1 MAVFV
6 ALGAFL
12 MTLAGGWTAQRVTD
26 RRHLVLGLAGGL
38 MLGVVGLDLLPEALR
53 AADDEIHGVPAAL
66 LLFVAGFLLAHLVE
80 RLLAA
85 RRAAHGAV
93 EHTAVRDEPVRYEA
107 VQYGPV
113 ERATV
118 RHEPVP
124 PEAVEGAAAEQG
136 PVRRGVA
143 EHVAVPREGI
153 EGAAAEHGAA
163 EHTAVPREG
172 IEGAAAEHGAAE
184 HTAVPYGAVEGA
196 AAEQG
201 PVRHAA
207 AEHTAVPHDAVDR
220 DAAEHRHRSPEVGL
234 TAAAAMVGHSLMDG
248 VAIGASFQVGGGM
261 GTAVALAVI
270 AHDFADGFNTF
281 TLTRLYG
288 NARRKALAM
297 LFADAVAPVAG
308 AAASAFLAIP
318 ENVLGGYLGLF
329 GGALLYLAAA
339 EILPEA
345 HHAHPARSTLLC
357 TVAGVA
363 FIWLVVGVTG

>member
-53 AADDEIHGVPAAL
+53 AAGTEVHGVPAAL
-66 LLFVAGFLLAHLVE
+66 LLFLAGFLLAHLVE

-85 RRAAHGAV
+85 RRAAHGA
-93 EHTAVRDEPVRYEA
+93 
-107 VQYGPV
+107 
-113 ERATV
+113 
-118 RHEPVP
+118 
-124 PEAVEGAAAEQG
+124 
-136 PVRRGVA
+136 A
-143 EHVAVPREGI
+143 EHN
-153 EGAAAEHGAA
+153 
-163 EHTAVPREG
+163 
-172 IEGAAAEHGAAE
+172 
-184 HTAVPYGAVEGA
+184 
-196 AAEQG
+196 
-201 PVRHAA
+201 
-207 AEHTAVPHDAVDR
+207 
-220 DAAEHRHRSPEVGL
+220 HRAPEVGL

-248 VAIGASFQVGGGM
+248 VAIGASFQVGSGM

-281 TLTRLYG
+281 TLTSLYG

-308 AAASAFLAIP
+308 AAASAFLTIP
-318 ENVLGGYLGLF
+318 EGVLGGYLGLF
-329 GGALLYLAAA
+329 AGALLYLAAA

-345 HHAHPARSTLLC
+345 HHEHPARSTLLC
-357 TVAGVA
+357 TVAGAA